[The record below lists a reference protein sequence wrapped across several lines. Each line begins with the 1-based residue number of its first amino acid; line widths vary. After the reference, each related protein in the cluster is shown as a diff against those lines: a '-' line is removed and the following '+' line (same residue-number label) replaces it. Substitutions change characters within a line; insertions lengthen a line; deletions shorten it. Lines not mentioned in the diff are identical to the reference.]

1 MGMGLACTPCSPGR
15 YDNDYN
21 PNTFCTMCSAGTVS
35 EGGTT
40 FCTDCPTGTHALAGT
55 YNSQSAYFY
64 SGALEFG
71 MVGIN
76 EGIISSAHAPFGGV
90 KESGYG
96 REGGAEGLQDYLCT
110 KYLCISRS

>member
-64 SGALEFG
+64 SGA
-71 MVGIN
+71 
-76 EGIISSAHAPFGGV
+76 
-90 KESGYG
+90 
-96 REGGAEGLQDYLCT
+96 
-110 KYLCISRS
+110 